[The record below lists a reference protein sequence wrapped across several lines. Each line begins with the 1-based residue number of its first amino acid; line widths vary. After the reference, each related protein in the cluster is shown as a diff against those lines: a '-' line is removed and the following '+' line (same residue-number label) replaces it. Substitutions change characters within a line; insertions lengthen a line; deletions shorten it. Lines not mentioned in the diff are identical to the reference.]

1 MLKEI
6 FIYIVIYIMGNMT
19 IEKNNRTITKW
30 IKAKDRNENNE
41 DRRI

>member
-19 IEKNNRTITKW
+19 MDKIIELLQSGLKRKIETK
-30 IKAKDRNENNE
+30 I
-41 DRRI
+41 